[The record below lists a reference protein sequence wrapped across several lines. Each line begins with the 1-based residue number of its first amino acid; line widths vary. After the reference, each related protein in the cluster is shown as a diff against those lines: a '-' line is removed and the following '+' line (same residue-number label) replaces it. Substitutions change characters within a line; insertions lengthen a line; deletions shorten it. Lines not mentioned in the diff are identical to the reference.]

1 MRESDYRWAE
11 LASWIMK
18 NKLYFDKDISTAYRL
33 GNVLVSLRRMKIV

>member
-11 LASWIMK
+11 LAAWIVK
-18 NKLYFDKDISTAYRL
+18 NKLYSNEDISTAYRL